1 MIKAVKVELE
11 GNFLNLIFQ
20 KSTRSLKLVSYLIM
34 RKRTLHSKSTN
45 KTSMSFLIAPI
56 RNYTVSPSWCNKTKE
71 EIKHIQIRM
80 EEIKL
85 PLLVDDMIIYVE
97 NA

>member
-1 MIKAVKVELE
+1 
-11 GNFLNLIFQ
+11 
-20 KSTRSLKLVSYLIM
+20 
-34 RKRTLHSKSTN
+34 
-45 KTSMSFLIAPI
+45 MSFLIAPI